1 MMSTFDLVV
10 IGAGPGGY
18 VAAIRASQ
26 LGLSVALVEE
36 RATLGGTCLNVGCVP
51 SKALLQSSHLFHQ
64 VAHDA
69 AGHGILVD
77 APRLD
82 LPAMIARKQQ
92 VVDEV
97 VGGLV
102 MLMKKNGVQ
111 VFAGHGS
118 LESAH
123 RVRIDGAEG
132 SERIT
137 GRYVLL
143 ATGSDAVELPFMPF
157 DGQHVV
163 SSTEALAF
171 DAVPEHMVVVGAGAV
186 GLELGS
192 VWRRLGAE
200 VTVIEMLPAI
210 APFADKMASRILQKS
225 LKKQGLNIVL
235 NAKVTGA
242 EVGDAGVTLS
252 YEDKR
257 GRPQQVA
264 CDRVLVAVGRKPHTA
279 GLGLEQVGIDLDDRG
294 RIAIDDDFA
303 TNVPGVYAIGDVV
316 RGAMLAHKAEDEAVA
331 LVERLAGQP
340 GHIDYGTIPSV
351 VYTEPELAS
360 VGLTEA
366 ECKEQGL
373 EIAVGRFYF
382 AANARAKALGMD
394 EGLVKL
400 IADAGTDKLLG
411 AHMVGPQV
419 SELIHECA
427 VTMAMEGCAED
438 IALSCHAHPT
448 LSEAVKEAALAVHKR
463 AIHGG

>member
-1 MMSTFDLVV
+1 MSTFDLVV

-77 APRLD
+77 APGLD
-82 LPAMIARKQQ
+82 LTAMIARKQA
-92 VVDEV
+92 VVDDV
-97 VGGLV
+97 VGGLGL
-102 MLMKKNGVQ
+102 LMKKNKVQ
-111 VFAGHGS
+111 VYSGHGS
-118 LESAH
+118 LESSH
-123 RVRIDGAEG
+123 RVRIEGPDG
-132 SERIT
+132 SERIS
-137 GRYVLL
+137 GRFVLL

-163 SSTEALAF
+163 SSTEALTF
-171 DAVPEHMVVVGAGAV
+171 DAVPEHLVVVGAGAV

-192 VWRRLGAE
+192 VWLRLGAK
-200 VTVIEMLPAI
+200 VTVIEMLPTI

-225 LKKQGLNIVL
+225 LKKQGMDIVL
-235 NAKVTGA
+235 NARVTGA
-242 EVGDAGVTLS
+242 ELGEDGVILS

-257 GRPQQVA
+257 GRPQQLA
-264 CDRVLVAVGRKPHTA
+264 CDKVLVAVGRKPHTA
-279 GLGLEQVGIDLDDRG
+279 GLGLEQVGIDLDERG

-316 RGAMLAHKAEDEAVA
+316 RGPMLAHKAEDVAVA
-331 LVERLAGQP
+331 VVERLAGQP
-340 GHIDYGTIPSV
+340 GHIDYDTIPSV

-360 VGLTEA
+360 VGLTEDQ
-366 ECKEQGL
+366 CKEQGL
-373 EIAVGRFYF
+373 EVAVGRFYF

-394 EGLVKL
+394 DGLVKL
-400 IADAGTDKLLG
+400 IADAKTDKLLG

-427 VTMAMEGCAED
+427 VTMAMEGCSED

>member
-1 MMSTFDLVV
+1 MSTFDLVV

-77 APRLD
+77 APGLD
-82 LPAMIARKQQ
+82 LTAMIARKQA
-92 VVDEV
+92 VVDDV
-97 VGGLV
+97 VGGLGL
-102 MLMKKNGVQ
+102 LMKKNKVQ
-111 VFAGHGS
+111 VYSGHGS
-118 LESAH
+118 LESSH
-123 RVRIDGAEG
+123 RVRIEGPDG
-132 SERIT
+132 SERIS
-137 GRYVLL
+137 GRFVLL

-163 SSTEALAF
+163 SSTEALTF
-171 DAVPEHMVVVGAGAV
+171 DAVPEHLVVVGAGAV

-192 VWRRLGAE
+192 VWLRLGAK
-200 VTVIEMLPAI
+200 VTVIEMLPTI

-225 LKKQGLNIVL
+225 LKKQGMDIVL
-235 NAKVTGA
+235 NARVTGA
-242 EVGDAGVTLS
+242 ELGEDGVILS

-257 GRPQQVA
+257 GRPQQLA
-264 CDRVLVAVGRKPHTA
+264 CDKVLVAVGRKPHTA
-279 GLGLEQVGIDLDDRG
+279 GLGLEQVGIDLDERG

-316 RGAMLAHKAEDEAVA
+316 RGPMLAHKAEDEAVA
-331 LVERLAGQP
+331 VVERLAGQP
-340 GHIDYGTIPSV
+340 GHIDYDTIPSV

-360 VGLTEA
+360 VGLTEDQ
-366 ECKEQGL
+366 CKEQGL
-373 EIAVGRFYF
+373 EVAVGRFYF

-394 EGLVKL
+394 DGLVKL
-400 IADAGTDKLLG
+400 IADAKTDKLLG

-427 VTMAMEGCAED
+427 VTMAMEGCSED